1 MSVNDLVVQG
11 AEPLFFLDYYACGHL
26 EVPTAADVVK
36 GVADGCLES
45 GCALVGG
52 ETAEM
57 PSLYHGGEFRPVL
70 ITHPTRIDS
79 ILVQMTTMSLGSL
92 SELSSENS
100 FFLNPQ
106 SHLEMSSSVSPLPES
121 TRMDSLSSA
130 RSSTRKVSLFPQLRH
145 GTPQGL
151 SEKNS

>member
-57 PSLYHGGEFRPVL
+57 PSLYHGGQFSPSL
-70 ITHPTRIDS
+70 IAHIR
-79 ILVQMTTMSLGSL
+79 
-92 SELSSENS
+92 
-100 FFLNPQ
+100 
-106 SHLEMSSSVSPLPES
+106 
-121 TRMDSLSSA
+121 
-130 RSSTRKVSLFPQLRH
+130 VSLTRSLYR
-145 GTPQGL
+145 
-151 SEKNS
+151 